1 MQIKRINLCFYSPT
15 GTTQKIVSA
24 IAAGTGVDP
33 LHIIENNLT
42 FPEHEDTFI
51 EIEPDDLVILGGPVY
66 AGQIAREAHNR
77 IEKIKFQ
84 GNPAVLV
91 AVYGNRHYDD
101 ALIDLREM
109 ATRLGLKPIAAAA
122 FIGEHSYSTRD
133 FPIAKGRPDAE
144 DRQSARDFGRQIA
157 ERLTELANLDNLS
170 FLTLPGTDPLPP
182 ARQIG
187 ASHAETAPN
196 KCIKCGIC
204 ETVCPTGAVFF
215 KKTYQTDAERCTVC
229 CACVKACKRKARII
243 ISEHIPVLREKL
255 AAEFSER
262 RSPEFFF

>member
-1 MQIKRINLCFYSPT
+1 MQIKRINMCFYSPT
-15 GTTQKIVSA
+15 STTQKIVSA
-24 IAAGTGVDP
+24 VAAGTGVNP
-33 LHIIENNLT
+33 LCIIENNLT
-42 FPEHEDTFI
+42 FPEHEETFI
-51 EIEPDDLVILGGPVY
+51 DIEPDDLVILGGPVY
-66 AGQIAREAHNR
+66 AGQLANKAHNR
-77 IEKIKFQ
+77 IEKIKFHN
-84 GNPAVLV
+84 NPAVLV

-109 ATRLGLKPIAAAA
+109 AIRLGLKPIAAAA

-133 FPIAKGRPDAE
+133 FPIAKGRPDNE

-157 ERLTELANLDNLS
+157 ERMADLVSLDNLS
-170 FLTLPGTDPLPP
+170 LLKLPGTDPLPP
-182 ARQIG
+182 SRQIN
-187 ASHAETAPN
+187 AAHAETSQN

-215 KKTYQTDAERCTVC
+215 KKTYQTDAERCTIC

-243 ISEHIPVLREKL
+243 ISEHIPQLREKL
-255 AAEFSER
+255 VSEHSER